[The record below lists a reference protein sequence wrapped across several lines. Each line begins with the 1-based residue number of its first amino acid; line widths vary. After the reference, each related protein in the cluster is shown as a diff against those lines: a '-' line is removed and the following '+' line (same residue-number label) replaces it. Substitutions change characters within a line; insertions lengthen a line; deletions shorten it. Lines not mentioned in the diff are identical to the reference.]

1 MIVKESFENN
11 TIKPDFTRS
20 MFDTVAEMKAVS
32 KKTMPY
38 VYIATC
44 KETGKAYIYNKSADI
59 DETLGL
65 WRELGAGN
73 TSSGSGSD
81 SGSGSGSGSD
91 SGSGISVDEVKVLIK
106 SAMAHTMYQ
115 FDTLPDGNID
125 GIEFKIGDRAYQGS
139 DKKIYVVED
148 EYNGSISWALEGE
161 TSGGG
166 SSGGGSSGG
175 GGSNPSE
182 PSEPSTEYTLYY
194 GYINGSLPTTNKVTD
209 EGFTIN
215 ADVLKALSSKTITS
229 KSNSITYTATETEDN
244 APGQSFPT
252 YAYPA
257 SLGEITK
264 YTNSVGTF
272 NVADSY
278 TRFDVDVDGTAYY
291 AYVQTKGHAPMA
303 GDTFDF
309 TYA

>member
-11 TIKPDFTRS
+11 TINPDFTRS
-20 MFDTVAEMKAVS
+20 MFNTVAEMKAVP

-44 KETGKAYIYNKSADI
+44 KETGKAYIYNKNNEM

-73 TSSGSGSD
+73 TSSGSGS
-81 SGSGSGSGSD
+81 G
-91 SGSGISVDEVKVLIK
+91 SGSGISVDEVKELIK
-106 SAMAHTMYQ
+106 AAMAHTMYQ
-115 FDTLPDGNID
+115 FDTLPDENID

-148 EYNGSISWALEGE
+148 EYDGSISWALESE
-161 TSGGG
+161 T
-166 SSGGGSSGG
+166 SGGGSSGG

-182 PSEPSTEYTLYY
+182 PSEPSTKYTLYY
-194 GYINGSLPTTNKVTD
+194 GYINGSLSTTEKVTD

-229 KSNSITYTATETEDN
+229 KSNSITYTATDTEEN
-244 APGQSFPT
+244 ALGQSFPT

-278 TRFDVDVDGTAYY
+278 TRFDVNVDGTAYY

>member
-1 MIVKESFENN
+1 MIVKESFENS

-20 MFDTVAEMKAVS
+20 MFNTVAEMKAVS

-44 KETGKAYIYNKSADI
+44 KETGKAYIYNKNNEI

-65 WRELGAGN
+65 WREFGSGG

-81 SGSGSGSGSD
+81 SGSD
-91 SGSGISVDEVKVLIK
+91 SGSGISVDEVKNLIK
-106 SAMAHTMYQ
+106 AAMAHTMYQ
-115 FDTLPDGNID
+115 FDTLPDENID

-148 EYNGSISWALEGE
+148 EYDGSISWALESE
-161 TSGGG
+161 T
-166 SSGGGSSGG
+166 SGGGSSGG

-194 GYINGSLPTTNKVTD
+194 GYINGSLPTTEKVTD

-215 ADVLKALSSKTITS
+215 ADVLKSLSSKTITN

-244 APGQSFPT
+244 ALGQSFPT

-264 YTNSVGTF
+264 YTNSLGTF
-272 NVADSY
+272 NVVDSY
-278 TRFDVDVDGTAYY
+278 TRFDVDIDGTAYY

>member
-11 TIKPDFTRS
+11 TINPDFTRS
-20 MFDTVAEMKAVS
+20 MFNTVAEMRAVS

-44 KETGKAYIYNKSADI
+44 KETGKAYIYNKNNEI

-65 WRELGAGN
+65 WREFGTGG
-73 TSSGSGSD
+73 TSSGSG
-81 SGSGSGSGSD
+81 
-91 SGSGISVDEVKVLIK
+91 ISAGEVKELIK
-106 SAMAHTMYQ
+106 AAMAHTMYQ

-182 PSEPSTEYTLYY
+182 PSTEYTLYY
-194 GYINGSLPTTNKVTD
+194 GYINGSLSTTEKVTD

-229 KSNSITYTATETEDN
+229 KSNSITYTATDTEEN

-291 AYVQTKGHAPMA
+291 AYVQTKGHAPMS

>member
-1 MIVKESFENN
+1 MIVKESFENS
-11 TIKPDFTRS
+11 TINPDFTRS
-20 MFDTVAEMKAVS
+20 MFNTVAEMKAVS

-44 KETGKAYIYNKSADI
+44 KETGKAYIYNKNNEI

-65 WRELGAGN
+65 WREF
-73 TSSGSGSD
+73 GSGGTS
-81 SGSGSGSGSD
+81 SGSGSD
-91 SGSGISVDEVKVLIK
+91 SGSGISVDEVKELIK
-106 SAMAHTMYQ
+106 AAMAHTMYQ

-139 DKKIYVVED
+139 DKKIYIVED
-148 EYNGSISWALEGE
+148 EYDGSISWTLEGE

-166 SSGGGSSGG
+166 SSGGGSS
-175 GGSNPSE
+175 N

-194 GYINGSLPTTNKVTD
+194 GYINGSLPTTEKVTD

-215 ADVLKALSSKTITS
+215 ADVLKSLSSKTITS
-229 KSNSITYTATETEDN
+229 KSNSITYTATEAEDN
-244 APGQSFPT
+244 ALGQSFPT

-264 YTNSVGTF
+264 YTNNVGTF

-278 TRFDVDVDGTAYY
+278 TRFDIDVDGTAYY
-291 AYVQTKGHAPMA
+291 AYVQTKGHAPMT

>member
-1 MIVKESFENN
+1 MIVKESFENS
-11 TIKPDFTRS
+11 TINPDFTRS
-20 MFDTVAEMKAVS
+20 MFSTVAEMKAVP

-44 KETGKAYIYNKSADI
+44 KETGKAYIYNKSADM

-81 SGSGSGSGSD
+81 SGN
-91 SGSGISVDEVKVLIK
+91 GISVDEVKNLIK
-106 SAMAHTMYQ
+106 AAMAHTMYQ
-115 FDTLPDGNID
+115 FDTLPDENID
-125 GIEFKIGDRAYQGS
+125 GVEFKIGDRAYQGS

-148 EYNGSISWALEGE
+148 EYDGSISWALESE
-161 TSGGG
+161 T
-166 SSGGGSSGG
+166 SGG

-182 PSEPSTEYTLYY
+182 PSEPSEPSTKYTLYY
-194 GYINGSLPTTNKVTD
+194 GYINGSLSTTEKVTD

-215 ADVLKALSSKTITS
+215 ADVLKALSSKIITS
-229 KSNSITYTATETEDN
+229 KSNSITYTATDTEEN
-244 APGQSFPT
+244 ALGQSFPT

>member
-1 MIVKESFENN
+1 MIVKESFENS
-11 TIKPDFTRS
+11 TINPDFTRS
-20 MFDTVAEMKAVS
+20 MFNTVAEMKAVP

-38 VYIATC
+38 LYIATC
-44 KETGKAYIYNKSADI
+44 KETGKAYIYNKNNEI

-65 WRELGAGN
+65 WRELGSGN
-73 TSSGSGSD
+73 TS
-81 SGSGSGSGSD
+81 SGSGSGSD
-91 SGSGISVDEVKVLIK
+91 SGSGISVEEVKVLIK
-106 SAMAHTMYQ
+106 AAMAHTMYQ

-166 SSGGGSSGG
+166 SSGGG
-175 GGSNPSE
+175 GSNPSE
-182 PSEPSTEYTLYY
+182 PSEPSTTYTLYY
-194 GYINGSLPTTNKVTD
+194 GYINGSLSTTEKVTD

-215 ADVLKALSSKTITS
+215 ADVLKSLSSKTITS

-244 APGQSFPT
+244 ALGQSFPT

-272 NVADSY
+272 NVVDSY
-278 TRFDVDVDGTAYY
+278 TRFDIDVDGTAYY

>member
-1 MIVKESFENN
+1 MLVNESFENN
-11 TIKPDFTRS
+11 TMQPNFTRDI
-20 MFDTVAEMKAVS
+20 FKTIAEMKAVP
-32 KKTMPY
+32 KKKMPKMF
-38 VYIATC
+38 ISAC
-44 KETGKAYIYNKSADI
+44 LETGKIYVYNKNGEV

-65 WRELGAGN
+65 WREIGFAN

-81 SGSGSGSGSD
+81 SGN
-91 SGSGISVDEVKVLIK
+91 GISVDEVKNLIK
-106 SAMAHTMYQ
+106 AAMAHTMYQ
-115 FDTLPDGNID
+115 FDTLPNENID

-148 EYNGSISWALEGE
+148 EYDGSISWALESE
-161 TSGGG
+161 T
-166 SSGGGSSGG
+166 SGGGSSGG

-194 GYINGSLPTTNKVTD
+194 GYINGSLSTTEKVTD

-215 ADVLKALSSKTITS
+215 ADVLKSLSSKTITS
-229 KSNSITYTATETEDN
+229 KSNSITYTATETEEN
-244 APGQSFPT
+244 ALGQSFPT

-278 TRFDVDVDGTAYY
+278 TRFDVNVDGTAYY

>member
-1 MIVKESFENN
+1 MIVKESFENS

-20 MFDTVAEMKAVS
+20 MFNTVAEMKAVS
-32 KKTMPY
+32 KKAMPY

-44 KETGKAYIYNKSADI
+44 KETGKAYIYNKNNEI

-65 WRELGAGN
+65 WRELGAEN

-81 SGSGSGSGSD
+81 SGN
-91 SGSGISVDEVKVLIK
+91 GISVDEVKNLIK
-106 SAMAHTMYQ
+106 AAMAHTMYQ
-115 FDTLPDGNID
+115 FDTLPVENID

-148 EYNGSISWALEGE
+148 EYDGSISWVLESE
-161 TSGGG
+161 T
-166 SSGGGSSGG
+166 SGGGSSGG

-182 PSEPSTEYTLYY
+182 PSEPSTKYTLYY
-194 GYINGSLPTTNKVTD
+194 GYINGSLSTTEKVTD

-229 KSNSITYTATETEDN
+229 KSNSITYTATDTEEN
-244 APGQSFPT
+244 ALGQSFPT

>member
-1 MIVKESFENN
+1 MLVNETLENN
-11 TIKPDFTRS
+11 TMQPNFTRDI
-20 MFDTVAEMKAVS
+20 FKTIAEMKAVP
-32 KKTMPY
+32 KKKMPKML
-38 VYIATC
+38 ISAC
-44 KETGKAYIYNKSADI
+44 LETGKIYVYNKNGEV

-65 WRELGAGN
+65 WREIGFAKNEQG
-73 TSSGSGSD
+73 D
-81 SGSGSGSGSD
+81 SGT
-91 SGSGISVDEVKVLIK
+91 GSGISVDEVKTLIK
-106 SAMAHTMYQ
+106 AAMAHTMYQ

-125 GIEFKIGDRAYQGS
+125 GIEFQIGDRAYQGS

-148 EYNGSISWALEGE
+148 EYDGSISWALESE

-166 SSGGGSSGG
+166 SSGGGGT
-175 GGSNPSE
+175 NPSE
-182 PSEPSTEYTLYY
+182 PSTTYTLYY
-194 GYINGSLPTTNKVTD
+194 GYINGSLSTTEKVTD

-244 APGQSFPT
+244 ALGQSFPT

-278 TRFDVDVDGTAYY
+278 TRFDIDVDGTAYY

-309 TYA
+309 TYN

>member
-1 MIVKESFENN
+1 MLVNEALENN
-11 TIKPDFTRS
+11 TMQPNFTRDI
-20 MFDTVAEMKAVS
+20 FKTIAEMKAVP
-32 KKTMPY
+32 KKKMPQML
-38 VYIATC
+38 ISAC
-44 KETGKAYIYNKSADI
+44 LETGKIYVYNKSGEV

-65 WRELGAGN
+65 WRELGTGN

-81 SGSGSGSGSD
+81 SGSG
-91 SGSGISVDEVKVLIK
+91 ISADEVKTLIK
-106 SAMAHTMYQ
+106 AAMAHTMYQ

-148 EYNGSISWALEGE
+148 EYDGSISWALESE
-161 TSGGG
+161 T
-166 SSGGGSSGG
+166 SGGGSSGG

-182 PSEPSTEYTLYY
+182 PSEPSTKYTLYY
-194 GYINGSLPTTNKVTD
+194 GYINGSLPTTEKVTD

-229 KSNSITYTATETEDN
+229 KSNSITYTATETEDS
-244 APGQSFPT
+244 ALGQSFPT

-278 TRFDVDVDGTAYY
+278 TKFDVNVDGTAYY

>member
-1 MIVKESFENN
+1 MIVKESFENS
-11 TIKPDFTRS
+11 TINPDFTRS
-20 MFDTVAEMKAVS
+20 MFNTIAEMKAVS

-44 KETGKAYIYNKSADI
+44 KETGKAYIYNKNNEI

-65 WRELGAGN
+65 WREF
-73 TSSGSGSD
+73 GSGGTS
-81 SGSGSGSGSD
+81 SGSGSD
-91 SGSGISVDEVKVLIK
+91 SGSGISVDEVKNLIK
-106 SAMAHTMYQ
+106 AAMAHTMYQ

-148 EYNGSISWALEGE
+148 EYDGSISWALESE

-166 SSGGGSSGG
+166 SSGGGGT
-175 GGSNPSE
+175 NPSE
-182 PSEPSTEYTLYY
+182 PSEPSTKYTLYY
-194 GYINGSLPTTNKVTD
+194 GYINGSLPTTEKVTD

-244 APGQSFPT
+244 ALGQSFPT

>member
-1 MIVKESFENN
+1 MIVKESFENS
-11 TIKPDFTRS
+11 TINPDFTRS
-20 MFDTVAEMKAVS
+20 MFNTVAEMKAVP

-38 VYIATC
+38 LYIATC
-44 KETGKAYIYNKSADI
+44 KETGKAYIYNKNNEI

-65 WRELGAGN
+65 WRELGSGN
-73 TSSGSGSD
+73 TS
-81 SGSGSGSGSD
+81 SGSGSGSD
-91 SGSGISVDEVKVLIK
+91 SGSGISVEEVKVLIK
-106 SAMAHTMYQ
+106 AAMAHTMYQ

-166 SSGGGSSGG
+166 SSGGG
-175 GGSNPSE
+175 GSNPSE
-182 PSEPSTEYTLYY
+182 PSEPSTTYTLYY
-194 GYINGSLPTTNKVTD
+194 GYINGSLSTTEKVTD

-215 ADVLKALSSKTITS
+215 ADVLKSLSSKTITS

-272 NVADSY
+272 NVVDSY
-278 TRFDVDVDGTAYY
+278 TRFDIDVDGTAYY
-291 AYVQTKGHAPMA
+291 AYVQTKGHAPMT

>member
-1 MIVKESFENN
+1 MIVKESFENS

-20 MFDTVAEMKAVS
+20 MFNTVAEMKAVS
-32 KKTMPY
+32 KKAMPY

-44 KETGKAYIYNKSADI
+44 KETGKAYIYNKNNEI

-81 SGSGSGSGSD
+81 SGN
-91 SGSGISVDEVKVLIK
+91 GISVDEVKNLIK
-106 SAMAHTMYQ
+106 AAMAHTMYQ
-115 FDTLPDGNID
+115 FDTLPVENID

-148 EYNGSISWALEGE
+148 EYDGSISWALESE
-161 TSGGG
+161 T
-166 SSGGGSSGG
+166 SGGGSSGG

-182 PSEPSTEYTLYY
+182 PSEPSTKYTLYY
-194 GYINGSLPTTNKVTD
+194 GYINGSLSTTEKVTD

-229 KSNSITYTATETEDN
+229 KSNSITYTATDTEEN
-244 APGQSFPT
+244 ALGQSFPT

>member
-1 MIVKESFENN
+1 MIVKESFENS
-11 TIKPDFTRS
+11 TINPDFTRS
-20 MFDTVAEMKAVS
+20 MFNTVAEMKAVS

-44 KETGKAYIYNKSADI
+44 KETGKAYIYNKNNEI

-65 WRELGAGN
+65 WRELGSRG

-81 SGSGSGSGSD
+81 SGN
-91 SGSGISVDEVKVLIK
+91 GISVDEVKNLIK
-106 SAMAHTMYQ
+106 AAMAHTMYQ
-115 FDTLPDGNID
+115 FDALPDGNID

-148 EYNGSISWALEGE
+148 EYDGSISWALEGE
-161 TSGGG
+161 T
-166 SSGGGSSGG
+166 SGGGSSGG

-182 PSEPSTEYTLYY
+182 PSEPSTKYTLYY
-194 GYINGSLPTTNKVTD
+194 GYINGSLSTTEKVTD

-244 APGQSFPT
+244 ALGQSFPT

-272 NVADSY
+272 NVVDSY

>member
-1 MIVKESFENN
+1 MIAKESFENN
-11 TIKPDFTRS
+11 TINPDFTRS
-20 MFDTVAEMKAVS
+20 MFNTVAEMKAVS

-44 KETGKAYIYNKSADI
+44 KETGKAYIYNKNNEI

-65 WRELGAGN
+65 WREFSSGN
-73 TSSGSGSD
+73 TS
-81 SGSGSGSGSD
+81 SGSD
-91 SGSGISVDEVKVLIK
+91 SGSGISADEVKVLIK

-148 EYNGSISWALEGE
+148 EYAGSISWALESE
-161 TSGGG
+161 A
-166 SSGGGSSGG
+166 SGGGSSGG

-182 PSEPSTEYTLYY
+182 PSEPSTTYTLYY
-194 GYINGSLPTTNKVTD
+194 GYINGSLPTTEKVTD

-229 KSNSITYTATETEDN
+229 KSNSITYTATETEDS

-272 NVADSY
+272 NVVDSY
-278 TRFDVDVDGTAYY
+278 TRFDIDVDGTAYY

>member
-1 MIVKESFENN
+1 MIVKESFENS
-11 TIKPDFTRS
+11 TINPDFTRS
-20 MFDTVAEMKAVS
+20 MFNTVAEMKAVS

-44 KETGKAYIYNKSADI
+44 KETGKAYIYNKNNEI

-65 WRELGAGN
+65 WREFGAGG
-73 TSSGSGSD
+73 TS
-81 SGSGSGSGSD
+81 SGSGSGSG
-91 SGSGISVDEVKVLIK
+91 ISADEVKNLIK
-106 SAMAHTMYQ
+106 AAMAHTMYQ

-148 EYNGSISWALEGE
+148 EYDGSISWALEGE

-182 PSEPSTEYTLYY
+182 PSEPSTTYTLYY
-194 GYINGSLPTTNKVTD
+194 GYINGSLSTTNKVTD

-229 KSNSITYTATETEDN
+229 KSNSITYTATETEDS

-278 TRFDVDVDGTAYY
+278 TRFDIDVDGTAYY

>member
-1 MIVKESFENN
+1 MIVKESFENS
-11 TIKPDFTRS
+11 TINPDFTRS
-20 MFDTVAEMKAVS
+20 MFNTVAEMKAVT

-44 KETGKAYIYNKSADI
+44 KETGKAYIYNKNNEI

-81 SGSGSGSGSD
+81 SGN
-91 SGSGISVDEVKVLIK
+91 GISVDEVKNLIK
-106 SAMAHTMYQ
+106 AAMAHTMYQ
-115 FDTLPDGNID
+115 FDTLPDENID

-148 EYNGSISWALEGE
+148 EYNGSISWALESE

-166 SSGGGSSGG
+166 SSGGGGT
-175 GGSNPSE
+175 NPSE
-182 PSEPSTEYTLYY
+182 PSEPSTKYTLYY
-194 GYINGSLPTTNKVTD
+194 GYINGSLSTTEKVTD

-229 KSNSITYTATETEDN
+229 KSNSITYTATDTEEN
-244 APGQSFPT
+244 ALGQSFPT

-278 TRFDVDVDGTAYY
+278 TRFDVNVDGTAYY

>member
-1 MIVKESFENN
+1 MIVKESFENS
-11 TIKPDFTRS
+11 TINPDFTRS
-20 MFDTVAEMKAVS
+20 MFNTVAEMKAVS

-44 KETGKAYIYNKSADI
+44 KETGKAYIYNKNNEI

-81 SGSGSGSGSD
+81 SGN
-91 SGSGISVDEVKVLIK
+91 GISVDEVKNLIK
-106 SAMAHTMYQ
+106 AAMAHTMYQ
-115 FDTLPDGNID
+115 FDTLPDENID

-148 EYNGSISWALEGE
+148 EYDGSISWALESE
-161 TSGGG
+161 T
-166 SSGGGSSGG
+166 SGGGSSGG
-175 GGSNPSE
+175 GGSN

-194 GYINGSLPTTNKVTD
+194 GYINGSLSTTEKVTD

-215 ADVLKALSSKTITS
+215 ADVLKSLSSKTITS
-229 KSNSITYTATETEDN
+229 KSNSITYTATDTEEN
-244 APGQSFPT
+244 ALGQSFPT

-278 TRFDVDVDGTAYY
+278 TKFDVNVDGTAYY

>member
-1 MIVKESFENN
+1 MIVKESFQNS

-20 MFDTVAEMKAVS
+20 MFNTVAEMKAVS

-38 VYIATC
+38 IYIATC
-44 KETGKAYIYNKSADI
+44 KETGKAYIYNKSADM

-73 TSSGSGSD
+73 TSG
-81 SGSGSGSGSD
+81 GSGSD
-91 SGSGISVDEVKVLIK
+91 SGSGISIDEVKNLIK
-106 SAMAHTMYQ
+106 AAMAHTMYQ
-115 FDTLPDGNID
+115 FDTLPDENID

-148 EYNGSISWALEGE
+148 EYDGSISWALESE
-161 TSGGG
+161 T
-166 SSGGGSSGG
+166 SGGGSSGG

-194 GYINGSLPTTNKVTD
+194 GYINGSLSTTEKVTD

-229 KSNSITYTATETEDN
+229 KSNSITYTATDTEEN
-244 APGQSFPT
+244 ALGQSFPT

>member
-1 MIVKESFENN
+1 MLVNESFENN
-11 TIKPDFTRS
+11 TMQPNFTRDI
-20 MFDTVAEMKAVS
+20 FKTIAEMKAVP
-32 KKTMPY
+32 KKRMPQML
-38 VYIATC
+38 ISAC
-44 KETGKAYIYNKSADI
+44 LETGKIYVYNKSGEV

-81 SGSGSGSGSD
+81 N
-91 SGSGISVDEVKVLIK
+91 GISADEVKVLIK
-106 SAMAHTMYQ
+106 AAMAHTMYQ

-139 DKKIYVVED
+139 DKKIYIVED
-148 EYNGSISWALEGE
+148 EYDGSVSWALESE
-161 TSGGG
+161 T
-166 SSGGGSSGG
+166 SGGGSSGG

-194 GYINGSLPTTNKVTD
+194 GYINGSLPTTEKVTD

-229 KSNSITYTATETEDN
+229 KSNSITYTATEAEDN
-244 APGQSFPT
+244 ALGQSFPT

-264 YTNSVGTF
+264 YTNSIGTF
-272 NVADSY
+272 NVVDSY
-278 TRFDVDVDGTAYY
+278 TRFDIDVDGTAYY
-291 AYVQTKGHAPMA
+291 AYVQTRGHAPMA
-303 GDTFDF
+303 GETFDF

>member
-1 MIVKESFENN
+1 MLVNETLENN
-11 TIKPDFTRS
+11 TMQPNFTRDI
-20 MFDTVAEMKAVS
+20 FKTIAEMKAVP
-32 KKTMPY
+32 KKKMPQML
-38 VYIATC
+38 ISAC
-44 KETGKAYIYNKSADI
+44 LETGKIYVYNKSGEV

-73 TSSGSGSD
+73 TSS
-81 SGSGSGSGSD
+81 D
-91 SGSGISVDEVKVLIK
+91 SGSGISVDEVKTLIK
-106 SAMAHTMYQ
+106 AAMAHTMYQ

-148 EYNGSISWALEGE
+148 EYDGSISWALESE
-161 TSGGG
+161 T
-166 SSGGGSSGG
+166 SGGGSSGG

-182 PSEPSTEYTLYY
+182 PSEPSTKYTLYY

-278 TRFDVDVDGTAYY
+278 TRFDVVVDGTAYY

>member
-11 TIKPDFTRS
+11 TINPDFTRS
-20 MFDTVAEMKAVS
+20 MFNTVAEMKAVP

-44 KETGKAYIYNKSADI
+44 KETGKAYIYNKNNEI

-73 TSSGSGSD
+73 TSGGSGSD
-81 SGSGSGSGSD
+81 SGSGSG
-91 SGSGISVDEVKVLIK
+91 ISVDEVKNLIK
-106 SAMAHTMYQ
+106 AAMAHTMYQ
-115 FDTLPDGNID
+115 FDTLPDENID

-148 EYNGSISWALEGE
+148 EYDGSISWALEGE
-161 TSGGG
+161 T
-166 SSGGGSSGG
+166 SGGGSSGG

-194 GYINGSLPTTNKVTD
+194 GYINGSLSTTEKVTD

-229 KSNSITYTATETEDN
+229 KSNSITYTATDTEEN
-244 APGQSFPT
+244 ALGQSFPT

-272 NVADSY
+272 NVVDSY
-278 TRFDVDVDGTAYY
+278 TKFDVDVDGTAYY

>member
-11 TIKPDFTRS
+11 TINPDFTRS
-20 MFDTVAEMKAVS
+20 MFNTVAEMKAVS

-44 KETGKAYIYNKSADI
+44 KETGKAYIYNKNNEI

-65 WRELGAGN
+65 WREF
-73 TSSGSGSD
+73 GSGGTS
-81 SGSGSGSGSD
+81 SGSGSD
-91 SGSGISVDEVKVLIK
+91 SGSGISVDEVKNLIK
-106 SAMAHTMYQ
+106 AAMAHTMYQ

-148 EYNGSISWALEGE
+148 EYNGSISWALESE
-161 TSGGG
+161 T
-166 SSGGGSSGG
+166 SGGGSSGG

-182 PSEPSTEYTLYY
+182 PSEPSTTYTLYY
-194 GYINGSLPTTNKVTD
+194 GYINGSLPTTEKVTD

-229 KSNSITYTATETEDN
+229 KSNSITYTATEIEYN

-264 YTNSVGTF
+264 YTNNVGTF

-278 TRFDVDVDGTAYY
+278 TRFDVVVDGTAYY
-291 AYVQTKGHAPMA
+291 AYVQTKGHAPMV

>member
-1 MIVKESFENN
+1 MLVNESFENN
-11 TIKPDFTRS
+11 TMQPNFTRDI
-20 MFDTVAEMKAVS
+20 FKTIAEMKAVP
-32 KKTMPY
+32 KKKMPKMF
-38 VYIATC
+38 ISAC
-44 KETGKAYIYNKSADI
+44 LETGKIYVYNKNGEV

-65 WRELGAGN
+65 WREIGFAN

-81 SGSGSGSGSD
+81 SGN
-91 SGSGISVDEVKVLIK
+91 GISVDEVKNLIK
-106 SAMAHTMYQ
+106 AAMAHTMYQ
-115 FDTLPDGNID
+115 FDTLPDENID
-125 GIEFKIGDRAYQGS
+125 GVEFKIGDRAYQGS

-148 EYNGSISWALEGE
+148 EYDGSISWALESE

-166 SSGGGSSGG
+166 SSGGGGT
-175 GGSNPSE
+175 NPSE
-182 PSEPSTEYTLYY
+182 PSEPSTKYTLYY
-194 GYINGSLPTTNKVTD
+194 GYINGSLSTTEKVTD

-215 ADVLKALSSKTITS
+215 ADVLKALSSKIITS
-229 KSNSITYTATETEDN
+229 KSNSITYTATDTEEN
-244 APGQSFPT
+244 ALGQSFPT

>member
-1 MIVKESFENN
+1 MIVKESFENS
-11 TIKPDFTRS
+11 TINPDFTRS
-20 MFDTVAEMKAVS
+20 MFNTVAEMKAVP

-44 KETGKAYIYNKSADI
+44 KETGKAYIYNKNNEI

-65 WRELGAGN
+65 WRELGSGN
-73 TSSGSGSD
+73 TSSGSGS
-81 SGSGSGSGSD
+81 G
-91 SGSGISVDEVKVLIK
+91 SGSGISADEVKVLIK
-106 SAMAHTMYQ
+106 AAMAHTMYQ

-166 SSGGGSSGG
+166 SSGGG
-175 GGSNPSE
+175 GSNPSE
-182 PSEPSTEYTLYY
+182 PSEPSTTYTLYY
-194 GYINGSLPTTNKVTD
+194 GYINGSLSTTEKVTD

-215 ADVLKALSSKTITS
+215 ADVLKSLSSKTITS

-272 NVADSY
+272 NVVDSY
-278 TRFDVDVDGTAYY
+278 TRFDIDVDGTAYY
-291 AYVQTKGHAPMA
+291 AYVQTKGHAPMT

>member
-1 MIVKESFENN
+1 MIVKESFENS
-11 TIKPDFTRS
+11 TINPDFTRS
-20 MFDTVAEMKAVS
+20 MFNTVAEMKAVP

-44 KETGKAYIYNKSADI
+44 KETGKAYIYNKNNEI

-73 TSSGSGSD
+73 TSSD
-81 SGSGSGSGSD
+81 T
-91 SGSGISVDEVKVLIK
+91 GSGISADEVKVLIK
-106 SAMAHTMYQ
+106 AAMAHTMYQ

-148 EYNGSISWALEGE
+148 EYDGSISWALESE

-166 SSGGGSSGG
+166 SSGGGGT
-175 GGSNPSE
+175 NPSE
-182 PSEPSTEYTLYY
+182 PSEPSTKYTLYY

-229 KSNSITYTATETEDN
+229 KSNSITYTATETEYN

-278 TRFDVDVDGTAYY
+278 TRFDVVVDGTAYY

>member
-1 MIVKESFENN
+1 MIVKESFENS
-11 TIKPDFTRS
+11 TINPDFTRS
-20 MFDTVAEMKAVS
+20 MFNTVAEMKAVP

-44 KETGKAYIYNKSADI
+44 KETGKAYIYNKSADM

-73 TSSGSGSD
+73 TSSGSGS
-81 SGSGSGSGSD
+81 GSGSGSD
-91 SGSGISVDEVKVLIK
+91 SGSGISVDEVKELIK
-106 SAMAHTMYQ
+106 AAMAHTMYQ
-115 FDTLPDGNID
+115 FDTLPDENID

-148 EYNGSISWALEGE
+148 EYDGSISWALESE
-161 TSGGG
+161 T
-166 SSGGGSSGG
+166 SGGGSSGG

-182 PSEPSTEYTLYY
+182 PSEPSTKYTLYY
-194 GYINGSLPTTNKVTD
+194 GYINGSLSTTEKVTD

-229 KSNSITYTATETEDN
+229 KSNSITYTATDTEEN
-244 APGQSFPT
+244 ALGQSFPT

-278 TRFDVDVDGTAYY
+278 TRFDVNVDGTAYY

>member
-1 MIVKESFENN
+1 MIVKESFENS
-11 TIKPDFTRS
+11 TINPDFTRS
-20 MFDTVAEMKAVS
+20 MFNTVAEMKAVP

-44 KETGKAYIYNKSADI
+44 KETGKAYIYNKNNEI

-65 WRELGAGN
+65 WRELGSGN
-73 TSSGSGSD
+73 TSSGG
-81 SGSGSGSGSD
+81 GSD

-148 EYNGSISWALEGE
+148 EYDGSISWALESE
-161 TSGGG
+161 T
-166 SSGGGSSGG
+166 SGGGSSGG

-194 GYINGSLPTTNKVTD
+194 GYINGSLPTTEKVTD

-215 ADVLKALSSKTITS
+215 ADILKALSSKTITS

-244 APGQSFPT
+244 AIGQSFPT

-264 YTNSVGTF
+264 YTNNLGTF
-272 NVADSY
+272 NIADSY
-278 TRFDVDVDGTAYY
+278 TKFDIDVDGTAYY

>member
-1 MIVKESFENN
+1 MIVKESFENS

-20 MFDTVAEMKAVS
+20 MFNTVAEMKAVS

-44 KETGKAYIYNKSADI
+44 KETGKAYIYNKNNEI

-65 WRELGAGN
+65 WRELGAEN

-81 SGSGSGSGSD
+81 SGN
-91 SGSGISVDEVKVLIK
+91 GISVDEVKNLIK
-106 SAMAHTMYQ
+106 AAMAHTMYQ
-115 FDTLPDGNID
+115 FDTLPVENID

-148 EYNGSISWALEGE
+148 EYDGSISWALESE
-161 TSGGG
+161 T
-166 SSGGGSSGG
+166 SGGGSSGG

-182 PSEPSTEYTLYY
+182 PSEPSTKYTLYY
-194 GYINGSLPTTNKVTD
+194 GYINGSLSTTEKVTD

-244 APGQSFPT
+244 ALGQSFPT

-278 TRFDVDVDGTAYY
+278 TRFDVNVDGTAYY

>member
-11 TIKPDFTRS
+11 TINPDFTRS
-20 MFDTVAEMKAVS
+20 MFNTVAEMKAVP

-44 KETGKAYIYNKSADI
+44 KETGKAYIYNKNNEI

-65 WRELGAGN
+65 WRELGSGN
-73 TSSGSGSD
+73 TS
-81 SGSGSGSGSD
+81 SGSD
-91 SGSGISVDEVKVLIK
+91 SGSGISVEEVKVLIK
-106 SAMAHTMYQ
+106 AAMAHTMYQ

-148 EYNGSISWALEGE
+148 EYNGSISWALE
-161 TSGGG
+161 GG

-244 APGQSFPT
+244 ALGQSFPT

-272 NVADSY
+272 NVVDSY
-278 TRFDVDVDGTAYY
+278 TRFDIDVDGTAYY

>member
-1 MIVKESFENN
+1 MIVKESFENS
-11 TIKPDFTRS
+11 TINPDFTRS
-20 MFDTVAEMKAVS
+20 MFNTVAEMKAVP

-38 VYIATC
+38 IYIATC
-44 KETGKAYIYNKSADI
+44 KETGKAYIYNKNNEI

-73 TSSGSGSD
+73 TSG
-81 SGSGSGSGSD
+81 GSGSD
-91 SGSGISVDEVKVLIK
+91 SGSGISADEVKVLIK

-148 EYNGSISWALEGE
+148 EYDGSISWALESE

-182 PSEPSTEYTLYY
+182 PSTEYTLYY
-194 GYINGSLPTTNKVTD
+194 GYINGSLSTTEKVTD

-229 KSNSITYTATETEDN
+229 KSNSITYTATDTEEN
-244 APGQSFPT
+244 ALGQSFPT

-278 TRFDVDVDGTAYY
+278 TRFDVNVDGTAYY

>member
-1 MIVKESFENN
+1 MLVNESFENN
-11 TIKPDFTRS
+11 TMQPNFTRDI
-20 MFDTVAEMKAVS
+20 FKTIAEMKAVP
-32 KKTMPY
+32 KKKMPKMF
-38 VYIATC
+38 ISAC
-44 KETGKAYIYNKSADI
+44 LETGKIYVYNKNGEV

-65 WRELGAGN
+65 WREIGFAN

-81 SGSGSGSGSD
+81 SGN
-91 SGSGISVDEVKVLIK
+91 GISVDEVKELIK
-106 SAMAHTMYQ
+106 AAMAHTMYQ

-148 EYNGSISWALEGE
+148 EYDGSISWALESE
-161 TSGGG
+161 T
-166 SSGGGSSGG
+166 SGGGSSGG

-194 GYINGSLPTTNKVTD
+194 GYINGSLSTTEKVTD

-244 APGQSFPT
+244 ALGQSFPT

-278 TRFDVDVDGTAYY
+278 TRFDVNVDGTAYY

>member
-1 MIVKESFENN
+1 MIVKESLENN
-11 TIKPDFTRS
+11 TINPDFTRS
-20 MFDTVAEMKAVS
+20 MFKTIADMKAVP
-32 KKTMPY
+32 KKSMPY

-81 SGSGSGSGSD
+81 SGSG
-91 SGSGISVDEVKVLIK
+91 ISVDEVKNLIK
-106 SAMAHTMYQ
+106 AAMTHTMYQ

-148 EYNGSISWALEGE
+148 EYDGSISWALESE

-166 SSGGGSSGG
+166 SSGSGSSGG
-175 GGSNPSE
+175 GGTNPSE
-182 PSEPSTEYTLYY
+182 PSEPSTKYTLYY
-194 GYINGSLPTTNKVTD
+194 GYINGSLPTTEKVTD

-229 KSNSITYTATETEDN
+229 KSNSITYTATETEDS
-244 APGQSFPT
+244 ALGQSFPT

-278 TRFDVDVDGTAYY
+278 TRFDIDIDGTAYY

>member
-11 TIKPDFTRS
+11 TINPDFTRS
-20 MFDTVAEMKAVS
+20 MFNTVAEMRAVS

-38 VYIATC
+38 VYIASC
-44 KETGKAYIYNKSADI
+44 KETGKAYIYNKNNEI

-65 WRELGAGN
+65 WREFGTGG

-81 SGSGSGSGSD
+81 SGSG
-91 SGSGISVDEVKVLIK
+91 ISAGEVKELIK
-106 SAMAHTMYQ
+106 AAMAHTMYQ

-166 SSGGGSSGG
+166 SSGGGGTNPSE
-175 GGSNPSE
+175 PSE

-194 GYINGSLPTTNKVTD
+194 GYINGSLSTTEKVTD

-229 KSNSITYTATETEDN
+229 KSNSITYTATDTEEN

-278 TRFDVDVDGTAYY
+278 TRFNVDVDGTAYY

>member
-1 MIVKESFENN
+1 MLVNESFENN
-11 TIKPDFTRS
+11 TMQPNFTRDI
-20 MFDTVAEMKAVS
+20 FKTIAEMKAVP
-32 KKTMPY
+32 KKKMPKMF
-38 VYIATC
+38 ISAC
-44 KETGKAYIYNKSADI
+44 LETGKIYVYNKNGEV

-65 WRELGAGN
+65 WREIGFAN

-81 SGSGSGSGSD
+81 SGN
-91 SGSGISVDEVKVLIK
+91 GISVDEVKNLIK
-106 SAMAHTMYQ
+106 AAMAHTMYQ
-115 FDTLPDGNID
+115 FDTLPDENID

-148 EYNGSISWALEGE
+148 EYDGSISWALESE

-182 PSEPSTEYTLYY
+182 PSTEYTLYY
-194 GYINGSLPTTNKVTD
+194 GYINGSLSTTNKVTD
-209 EGFTIN
+209 KGFTIN
-215 ADVLKALSSKTITS
+215 ADVLKSLSSKIITS

-244 APGQSFPT
+244 ALGQSFPT

-264 YTNSVGTF
+264 YTNSLGTF
-272 NVADSY
+272 NVVDSY
-278 TRFDVDVDGTAYY
+278 TRFDIDVDGTAYY
-291 AYVQTKGHAPMA
+291 AYVQTNGHAPMA

>member
-1 MIVKESFENN
+1 MIVKESFENS

-20 MFDTVAEMKAVS
+20 MFNTVAEMKAVS
-32 KKTMPY
+32 KKAMPY

-44 KETGKAYIYNKSADI
+44 KETGKAYIYNKNNEI

-65 WRELGAGN
+65 WRELGAEN

-81 SGSGSGSGSD
+81 SGN
-91 SGSGISVDEVKVLIK
+91 GISVDEVKNLIK
-106 SAMAHTMYQ
+106 AAMAHTMYQ
-115 FDTLPDGNID
+115 FDTLPVENID

-148 EYNGSISWALEGE
+148 EYDGSISWALESE
-161 TSGGG
+161 T
-166 SSGGGSSGG
+166 SGGGSSGG

-182 PSEPSTEYTLYY
+182 PSEPSTKYTLYY
-194 GYINGSLPTTNKVTD
+194 GYINGSLSTTEKVTD

-244 APGQSFPT
+244 ALGQSFPT

-264 YTNSVGTF
+264 YTNSIGTF

-278 TRFDVDVDGTAYY
+278 TRFDIDVDGTSYY

>member
-11 TIKPDFTRS
+11 TINPDFTRS
-20 MFDTVAEMKAVS
+20 MFNTVAEMRAVS

-44 KETGKAYIYNKSADI
+44 KETGKAYIYNKNNEI

-65 WRELGAGN
+65 WREFGTGG

-81 SGSGSGSGSD
+81 SGSG
-91 SGSGISVDEVKVLIK
+91 ISAGEVKELIK
-106 SAMAHTMYQ
+106 AAMVHTMYQ

-175 GGSNPSE
+175 GSSGGGGSN

-194 GYINGSLPTTNKVTD
+194 GYINGSLSTTEKVTD

-229 KSNSITYTATETEDN
+229 KSNSITYTATDTEEN

-291 AYVQTKGHAPMA
+291 AYVQTKGHAPMS

>member
-1 MIVKESFENN
+1 MIVKESFENS
-11 TIKPDFTRS
+11 TINPDFTRS
-20 MFDTVAEMKAVS
+20 MFNTVAEMKAVP

-44 KETGKAYIYNKSADI
+44 KETGKAYIYNKNNEI

-81 SGSGSGSGSD
+81 SGN
-91 SGSGISVDEVKVLIK
+91 GISVDEVKNLIK
-106 SAMAHTMYQ
+106 AAMAHTMYQ
-115 FDTLPDGNID
+115 FDTLPDENID

-148 EYNGSISWALEGE
+148 EYDGSISWALESE
-161 TSGGG
+161 T
-166 SSGGGSSGG
+166 SGGGSSGG

-182 PSEPSTEYTLYY
+182 PSEPSTKYTLYY
-194 GYINGSLPTTNKVTD
+194 GYINGSLSTTEKVTD

-229 KSNSITYTATETEDN
+229 KSNSITYTATDTEEN
-244 APGQSFPT
+244 ALGQSFPT

-278 TRFDVDVDGTAYY
+278 TRFDVNVDGTAYY

>member
-1 MIVKESFENN
+1 MLVNESFENN
-11 TIKPDFTRS
+11 TMQPNFTRDI
-20 MFDTVAEMKAVS
+20 FKTIAEMKAVP
-32 KKTMPY
+32 KKKMPKML
-38 VYIATC
+38 ISAC
-44 KETGKAYIYNKSADI
+44 LETGKIYVYNKSGEV

-65 WRELGAGN
+65 WREIGFAKNEQG
-73 TSSGSGSD
+73 D
-81 SGSGSGSGSD
+81 SGT
-91 SGSGISVDEVKVLIK
+91 GSGISADEIKNLIK
-106 SAMAHTMYQ
+106 AAMAHTMYQ
-115 FDTLPDGNID
+115 FDTLPDENID

-148 EYNGSISWALEGE
+148 EYDGSISWALESE
-161 TSGGG
+161 T
-166 SSGGGSSGG
+166 SGGGSSGG

-182 PSEPSTEYTLYY
+182 PSEPSTKYTLYY
-194 GYINGSLPTTNKVTD
+194 GYINGSLSTTEKVTD

-244 APGQSFPT
+244 ALGQSFPT

-278 TRFDVDVDGTAYY
+278 TRFDVNVDGTAYY